1 MRNHSILACLVVPA
15 VLGTAVL
22 GLGGCGAPPEA
33 ADSPERQRAVVTELF
48 EAISNADVAKL
59 DAIYADDFEIW
70 TAGSMPFSGSSKKAQ
85 SLEGMKMIGG
95 MFPDGLVFT
104 ILATTVEGERVAV
117 EAVSESVHVSGKR
130 YHNQYHFLVIVRDGK
145 VHALKEYM
153 DTQHAQAVLVDSMAE
168 MQAK

>member
-1 MRNHSILACLVVPA
+1 MRNRLILVSLLLTGCMH
-15 VLGTAVL
+15 LGSGVD
-22 GLGGCGAPPEA
+22 GA
-33 ADSPERQRAVVTELF
+33 DTPERQRAVVTELF
-48 EAISNADVAKL
+48 AAISNADVAKL
-59 DAIYADDFEIW
+59 DALYADDFEIW

-95 MFPDGLVFT
+95 MFPDGLVFS

-117 EAVSESVHVSGKR
+117 EAVSEGVHVSGRR

-153 DTQHAQAVLVDSMAE
+153 DTQHAQEVLVDSMTEAPSR
-168 MQAK
+168 